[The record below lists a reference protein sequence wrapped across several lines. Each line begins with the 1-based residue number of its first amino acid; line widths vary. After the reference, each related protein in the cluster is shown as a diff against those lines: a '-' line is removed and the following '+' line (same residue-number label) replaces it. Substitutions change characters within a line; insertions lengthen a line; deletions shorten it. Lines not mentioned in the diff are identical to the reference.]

1 MVRFFISNGR
11 NPGAASGGRW
21 GMVLGVA
28 MVAAFGFVLVAVGIG
43 LALLLAPVVITGGL
57 IVRARLRKML
67 REMGIGQPGEGG
79 APRDPFQRRPAEA
92 DVIEGDYRVVEEDKP
107 RRP

>member
-11 NPGAASGGRW
+11 NQRATFGGRW

-28 MVAAFGFVLVAVGIG
+28 MVAAFGLVLVAVGIG
-43 LALLLAPVVITGGL
+43 LALLLAPVVIIGGL
-57 IVRARLRKML
+57 IARARLRRML
-67 REMGIGQPGEGG
+67 REMGMGQPGET
-79 APRDPFQRRPAEA
+79 PRSPFQSRPADG
-92 DVIEGDYRVVEEDKP
+92 DVIEGEYRVVEEEKP

>member
-11 NPGAASGGRW
+11 NRSATFGGRW

-28 MVAAFGFVLVAVGIG
+28 MVAAFGLVLVAVGIG
-43 LALLLAPVVITGGL
+43 LALLLAPVVIIGGL
-57 IVRARLRKML
+57 IARARLRRML
-67 REMGIGQPGEGG
+67 REMGIGQPGET
-79 APRDPFQRRPAEA
+79 PRSPFQSRPADG
-92 DVIEGDYRVVEEDKP
+92 DVIEGEYRVVEEEKP